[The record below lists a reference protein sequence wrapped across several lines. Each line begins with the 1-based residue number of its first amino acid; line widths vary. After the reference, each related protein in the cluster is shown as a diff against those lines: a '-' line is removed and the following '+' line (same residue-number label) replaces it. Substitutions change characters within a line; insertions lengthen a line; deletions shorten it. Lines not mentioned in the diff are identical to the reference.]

1 MAVLAVTVFVV
12 AYALIASDRI
22 NKTLV
27 ALSGAA
33 IVVAVGVVG
42 SGDVFYSHD
51 TGIDWD
57 VIFLLLGMMI
67 IVSVLRQTGVFEYIA
82 IWSAKRA
89 KGSPLRIMILLVL
102 VTAVA
107 SALLDNVTTVL
118 LIAPVTLLVCDRL
131 AINPVPFLMAEV
143 FASNIGGAATLVGDP
158 PNIIIASRAGLS
170 FNDFLVHMAPI
181 VIVVM
186 VVFVAMLPRLF
197 RGSFDVDADRVADVM
212 SLDEREA
219 IRDPRLLVKCG
230 VVLVGVFT
238 AFIAHSVLHIA
249 PSMVALLGAGI
260 LVVISRLERSDYLS
274 SVEWETLLFFA
285 GLFIMVGALV
295 KTGVIDQLARAATD
309 VTGGNALLTV
319 MLILGVSAPVS
330 GIIDNIPY
338 VATMTPIVSE
348 LAGGLHESRPR
359 SVVGACARRR
369 LRRQPDRRRGQR
381 QRRHARNRPP
391 RRQSHLVL
399 GIHPQGCG
407 GHCDVDRAVRDLSL
421 AALLRDRLERSSDVD
436 CADDRVDRV
445 LCAGVGEV
453 RRRVSRALL
462 DAYQSDRDVL
472 SP

>member
-22 NKTLV
+22 NKTVV

-42 SGDVFYSHD
+42 SDDVFYSHD

-131 AINPVPFLMAEV
+131 AINPAPFLMAEV

-197 RGSFDVDADRVADVM
+197 RGSFDVDPERVADVM
-212 SLDEREA
+212 SLEEREA

-230 VVLVGVFT
+230 VVLVLVFT

-249 PSMVALLGAGI
+249 PSIVALLGAGI
-260 LVVISRLERSDYLS
+260 LVLISRLERSDYLS

-295 KTGVIDQLARAATD
+295 QDRGHRPAGPVSDRRHRRERAAD
-309 VTGGNALLTV
+309 RDADPGR
-319 MLILGVSAPVS
+319 LG
-330 GIIDNIPY
+330 
-338 VATMTPIVSE
+338 
-348 LAGGLHESRPR
+348 
-359 SVVGACARRR
+359 
-369 LRRQPDRRRGQR
+369 
-381 QRRHARNRPP
+381 
-391 RRQSHLVL
+391 
-399 GIHPQGCG
+399 
-407 GHCDVDRAVRDLSL
+407 
-421 AALLRDRLERSSDVD
+421 
-436 CADDRVDRV
+436 
-445 LCAGVGEV
+445 AGVGHHRQHPL
-453 RRRVSRALL
+453 RRDDDTHRQRAGRQHARSGPPATCCGGRWRL
-462 DAYQSDRDVL
+462 APISVAT
-472 SP
+472 